1 MEDLSKHTDAALLEL
16 LKNGNHRAMDEIYSR
31 YWPLLFSFV
40 ARMLEDKDNAYD
52 LVQDVL
58 VSLWERRTSINI
70 QQTLRTYLYG
80 ATRKK
85 VLLSVRSSKV
95 RARYEQTF
103 KDIWAEG
110 TSSFEESLIEKEL
123 HERFEAELVRLPA
136 KMREAFELSRIENY
150 SYREIAEKMDIS
162 DHTVKQHIS
171 KALKILRKRMLSFIF
186 LFL

>member
-1 MEDLSKHTDAALLEL
+1 
-16 LKNGNHRAMDEIYSR
+16 
-31 YWPLLFSFV
+31 
-40 ARMLEDKDNAYD
+40 
-52 LVQDVL
+52 
-58 VSLWERRTSINI
+58 
-70 QQTLRTYLYG
+70 
-80 ATRKK
+80 RKK
-85 VLLSVRSSKV
+85 VLLNVRSSKV

-110 TSSFEESLIEKEL
+110 TSSLEESLIEKEL
-123 HERFEAELVRLPA
+123 HARFEAELVRLPA